1 MKQKILSLITVFVF
15 LLANAQSKNETVA
28 LNWIKDNTTKLE
40 IQSNHEFKMLFNRK
54 GLSGETL
61 RYYQTLNGVEVY
73 DASIAIHIS
82 NNGIVTYHAS
92 TYDKTVSSINTTP
105 NITSEQALEKTKL
118 ALNIKGEITYKESK
132 LYVYNKL
139 ENTKLVYRFVT
150 RSDKLTGAW
159 ETIVDAHTGNVL
171 STKDVAIYHKEKPKK
186 KKDTKEKKD
195 KVISAKNVA
204 GVVNGT
210 AMVFDTDPL
219 TATLSTYGGSYVD
232 NNDATNTALDNARS
246 SVTLLDIE
254 LLGGTYRLRGPYVEI
269 AELEAPATGL
279 FLQNSPNFNFTRDQ
293 QGFEAANCYYHLDKS
308 LRYIN
313 QTLGITLV
321 SLFNGGVLRY
331 DPHGVNGS
339 DNSYYTAGTLTFG
352 EGGVDDAEDADV
364 VLHELGH
371 GLHHWVTNGG
381 LSQVNGLS
389 EGSGDYWANSYKRSL
404 GQWSTAT
411 PPASYVFGWDGHNPF
426 WGGRTTS
433 YAATY
438 PGGLVNQIHT
448 DGQIWASVLME
459 IWEIVGKEK
468 TDKAFLEG
476 LGMTNSNTNQQ
487 NAAIAVRQA
496 AIDMAYTCAEIDAFT
511 ARFQARGYTLP
522 LFVCN
527 SASVNGFELNNIS
540 IFPNPSSN
548 SISLSNITKD
558 YNVAIYNV
566 IGQKVIT
573 QSISSANTSI
583 DVSNLSSGVYT
594 LKFQN
599 YKTSIKFVKQ

>member
-1 MKQKILSLITVFVF
+1 MKTKILSLIAVFIF
-15 LLANAQSKNETVA
+15 LLTNAQSKNETIA
-28 LNWIKDNTTKLE
+28 LNWIKDNKAKLE
-40 IQSNHEFKMLFNRK
+40 IQSNHEFQMLFNRK

-61 RYYQTLNGVEVY
+61 RYYQTVNSVQVY
-73 DASIAIHIS
+73 DASIAIHVS
-82 NNGIVTYHAS
+82 NKGIVTYHAS

-105 NITSEQALEKTKL
+105 NITSEQALEKAKI
-118 ALNIKGEITYKESK
+118 ALNIKEEVTYKESK

-150 RSDKLTGAW
+150 RSNNLTGAW
-159 ETIVDAHTGNVL
+159 ESIVDAHTGNVL

-186 KKDTKEKKD
+186 KKDTKEKKEE
-195 KVISAKNVA
+195 VISVKNVA

-210 AMVFDTDPL
+210 AMIFDTDPL

-232 NNDATNTALDNARS
+232 NNDATNTALDNARTF
-246 SVTLLDIE
+246 VTLLDIE

-269 AELEAPATGL
+269 AELEAPVTGL

-321 SLFNGGVLRY
+321 SLYNNGVLRY
-331 DPHGVNGS
+331 DPHGVNGN

-404 GQWSTAT
+404 GQWSTNT

-433 YAATY
+433 YTATY

-496 AIDMAYTCAEIDAFT
+496 AIDMAYTCDEIDAFT
-511 ARFQARGYTLP
+511 TRFQARGYTLP
-522 LFVCN
+522 FFICD
-527 SASVNGFELNNIS
+527 SASIDDFELNNIS
-540 IFPNPSSN
+540 IFPNPSSA
-548 SISLSNITKD
+548 SISLSNITRD

-573 QSISSANTSI
+573 QNVSSTNTSI
-583 DVSNLSSGVYT
+583 DVSNLSGGIYT
-594 LKFQN
+594 LKFEN
-599 YKTSIKFVKQ
+599 YKTSIKFVKL